1 MGQTCKS
8 PSCFFESKQKT
19 NYEEKK
25 EKIKATRFHKQNRKQ
40 IFCKIK
46 RIMQSGNSLQNLN
59 CNIFPRSLEQKKPIK
74 GHKHQV
80 ERERAS

>member
-19 NYEEKK
+19 NSEEKK
-25 EKIKATRFHKQNRKQ
+25 EKIKATRFQKQNWKP

-46 RIMQSGNSLQNLN
+46 GIMESGNCLQNLN
-59 CNIFPRSLEQKKPIK
+59 CNIFPRSMEQKNL
-74 GHKHQV
+74 
-80 ERERAS
+80 